1 MNRLKKV
8 MAFIVTLIF
17 SCMLATPVFGLTES
31 EVQTQV
37 NANGAASVTG
47 NLFVWFL
54 CAVAFL
60 KVSQKIDSFMSSLG
74 INVGHTGGSILAEA
88 LITAR
93 GVATAKQFTGG
104 FKGSSGSGEGGKF
117 LSGGLAGVVSRNI
130 TNNAVKNA
138 TGNSESG
145 LGGKF
150 YNSSVNKGGG
160 FANTVISKIATGNV
174 SKTGSIIGEGA
185 ENALMS
191 YMGYT
196 ALGNNAA
203 DIPSFTDVEIGGG
216 RITATEKSAEHPE
229 GIKMGMYN
237 ANQYSEPSGKHS
249 TVTSVDGA
257 TWYKQYAQD
266 TVERKPY
273 KAPDGMVAYNE
284 SIVKKLPDP
293 PRRKDRM

>member
-1 MNRLKKV
+1 MNKLKQAL
-8 MAFIVTLIF
+8 AFIVTLIF
-17 SCMLATPVFGLTES
+17 SCMMATPVFGLTES
-31 EVQTQV
+31 DVQTQV

-88 LITAR
+88 MITAR

-104 FKGSSGSGEGGKF
+104 VKGSSGNSEKGSF
-117 LSGGLAGVVSRNI
+117 FSGGLTGVVSRSI

-138 TGNSESG
+138 TGNRENG
-145 LGGKF
+145 LGGRF

-160 FANTVISKIATGNV
+160 FANTVISKIATGDI
-174 SKTGSIIGEGA
+174 SKSGSITGKGA

-196 ALGNNAA
+196 ALGNNAS
-203 DIPSFTDVEIGGG
+203 DIPSFSDVEIGGG
-216 RITATEKSAEHPE
+216 RITATEKSKEHPE
-229 GIKMGMYN
+229 GIKMGMYDT
-237 ANQYSEPSGKHS
+237 NQYSAPSGKYS
-249 TVTSVDGA
+249 TVTSADGL

-266 TVERKPY
+266 CVERKPY
-273 KAPDGMVAYNE
+273 KAADGMVAYNE